1 MIQTKQQK
9 EDVGE
14 LGAQLIAMP
23 RQCKEFDVGKM
34 LGLADGKI
42 AVRVATK
49 AEQDRAVVGAHDY
62 AKRLA
67 GDNKDAAHD
76 PDILADAKSA
86 FIAHVTCRDAKQPDK
101 LPAFL
106 SPTWMMENLS
116 SEQIAVL
123 VNLANEVRIHQPA
136 VARDIADS
144 TVEAIADL
152 CEEHAGDDIPEAV
165 LANMDREYLT
175 HLVVL
180 LSVKLKQARAAAAP
194 AEAVNVPS

>member
-116 SEQIAVL
+116 SEQIATL
-123 VNLANEVRIHQPA
+123 VDMANDVRLRQPA
-136 VARDIADS
+136 MASRPQDIDAD
-144 TVEAIADL
+144 AIAEFCWQNAEDVEVAL
-152 CEEHAGDDIPEAV
+152 DHV
-165 LANMDREYLT
+165 LKMDRDQLART
-175 HLVVL
+175 VFA
-180 LSVKLKQARAAAAP
+180 LSVKLRALQ
-194 AEAVNVPS
+194 E